1 MRRIE
6 RVCTYSKISYFT
18 SPPNENVLHPRPEKQ
33 SSEVKFRIMIFFERE
48 MLREQDQIHGKK
60 T

>member
-6 RVCTYSKISYFT
+6 RDCTYYSKISYFT

-33 SSEVKFRIMIFFERE
+33 SSEVKFGIMIFFK
-48 MLREQDQIHGKK
+48 ICGKK